1 MSLADPPCAPGDATT
16 EYFASLETPELLIYI
31 HHTEAWVRNPAKT
44 EVDGRILRLPNIV
57 EDPQGLTAGLCAFC
71 GKGFPRDT
79 ILAIPSHFNSDGT
92 CKNGFT
98 ADHTCSCGASFE
110 TTREASKHRVRYDCL
125 HRLQRIEANKARRA
139 EELKRLYCTPCAHQ
153 CLTQKEFD
161 AHLESKAHHKATH
174 PDEFSCTDCGVRYTY
189 KSEFQR
195 HLASAQHTKPQ
206 TPVSYTCEPCGVS
219 CRCKAEYDRHCAGKF
234 HRYKVNPT
242 DRPNL
247 TCELC
252 GITRPS
258 LAQYQ
263 AHLATAKH
271 RKREAAAMSED
282 PSSPDDADASSG
294 CPDTQ

>member
-1 MSLADPPCAPGDATT
+1 MNVLAYPPCSADAIG
-16 EYFASLETPELLIYI
+16 EYVATLEITELLTYT
-31 HHTEAWVRNPAKT
+31 HHEVSWVRIEAKM
-44 EVDGRILRLPNIV
+44 EVDRRILRLPNMV
-57 EDPQGLTAGLCAFC
+57 EDPEGLTAGLCAFC

-79 ILAIPSHFNSDGT
+79 ILAIPDHFNADGT

-98 ADHTCSCGASFE
+98 ADHTCSCGASFD
-110 TTREASKHRVRYDCL
+110 TTREASKHRIQHDCL
-125 HRLQRIEANKARRA
+125 HRQRRIEANKARRA

-153 CLTQKEFD
+153 CFTQKEFD
-161 AHLESKAHHKATH
+161 AHLGTKAHHKATH
-174 PDEFSCTDCGVRYTY
+174 PDEFSCIDCGVRCTY

-234 HRYKVNPT
+234 HRYKINPT

-271 RKREAAAMSED
+271 RKREAAATQED
-282 PSSPDDADASSG
+282 PSSPDDAAAEGS
-294 CPDTQ
+294 PDTR